1 MAEVN
6 VERRIDEHANL
17 KVEGPLEDG
26 CGQPVGMEN
35 SPDWWPEGE
44 LRPQSYNHRN

>member
-1 MAEVN
+1 MRE
-6 VERRIDEHANL
+6 ELISMPIGRWR
-17 KVEGPLEDG
+17 GPLEQG

-35 SPDWWPEGE
+35 SPDWWPEEE